1 MAGVVAVVAAT
12 LLLRV
17 ETTGLDSGVGSV
29 LFPGSPQSARA
40 VLTTVA
46 TSTLTL
52 AGLLFSITML
62 VLQLSSSQYSPRV
75 LRTFLADRNSHLTLA
90 AFVGTFTYSV
100 VVLRG
105 VGSDT
110 GATPGVAVTLDLL
123 LGLGTLAVFVQFISH
138 ITGRIRVSSIVAAV
152 GTETVRAVD
161 RLADDPGRAAP
172 PLMPSDAGRMV
183 TAADSGVLVYVRV
196 DRLAHLTRRNRGRVE
211 VPHRVGDFVIR
222 GDPLAEVWG
231 LPESDDEAVC
241 RAVCLGVEREVTDDP
256 AYGVRQLTD
265 IAERALSPSLND
277 PTTAVQCVSRLHE
290 VLRRLTEVEVPTGHY
305 ADDAG
310 VVRVSVGV
318 RGWDDH
324 LEMLGELV
332 RHATAEPRVLAAIE
346 DLVGDLLDRTDGDVQ
361 VGLGELRALVSGLRA
376 ERRSEVPGAGG

>member
-1 MAGVVAVVAAT
+1 MAAVVAAV

-17 ETTGLDSGVGSV
+17 DTTGLDHGVGSV

-90 AFVGTFTYSV
+90 AFVGTFTYSI

-105 VGSDT
+105 VGSN
-110 GATPGVAVTLDLL
+110 GSATPSVATTLDLL
-123 LGLGTLAVFVQFISH
+123 LGLGTIAVFVQFISH
-138 ITGRIRVSSIVAAV
+138 ITGRIRISSIVASV
-152 GTETVRAVD
+152 GAETVRAVD
-161 RLADDPGRAAP
+161 RLADDPGRAVAP
-172 PLMPSDAGRMV
+172 LVPSDAGRVV

-196 DRLAHLTRRNRGRVE
+196 DRLAHLTRRHRGRVAI
-211 VPHRVGDFVIR
+211 PHRVGDFVIR

-231 LPESDDEAVC
+231 LPESEDDAVR

-277 PTTAVQCVSRLHE
+277 PTTAVECVNRLHE
-290 VLRRLTEVEVPTGHY
+290 VLRGLGEVEIPTGHY

-318 RGWDDH
+318 RGWEDH

-332 RHATAEPRVLAAIE
+332 RHATSEPRVLAALE
-346 DLVGDLLDRTDGDVQ
+346 VLVRDLLDRADDEARP
-361 VGLGELRALVSGLRA
+361 GLAELLALVSGFRA
-376 ERRSEVPGAGG
+376 ERRTEAPGAGG